1 MRILRILAV
10 IMVVTCQ
17 LSLVNRAGAE
27 PRITFDKTVHDYGTF
42 SESTPIQRCVF
53 TFTNTG
59 DQPLVINSAVA
70 SCGCTV
76 PKYTKSPIKP
86 GETGTI
92 NVTYNGKGKFPGHFK
107 KTITVRTNGTPE
119 MTRLYIEGDMEEAK

>member
-1 MRILRILAV
+1 MKKLLFLLIIFNFQFSIINLA
-10 IMVVTCQ
+10 
-17 LSLVNRAGAE
+17 SAE
-27 PRITFDKTVHDYGTF
+27 PKITFDKTTHNYGTF
-42 SESTPIQRCVF
+42 SEKSPIQKCVF

-70 SCGCTV
+70 SCDCTV

-107 KTITVRTNGTPE
+107 KTITVRSNGTPE
-119 MTRLYIEGDMEEAK
+119 MVRLYIEGDMTDESK